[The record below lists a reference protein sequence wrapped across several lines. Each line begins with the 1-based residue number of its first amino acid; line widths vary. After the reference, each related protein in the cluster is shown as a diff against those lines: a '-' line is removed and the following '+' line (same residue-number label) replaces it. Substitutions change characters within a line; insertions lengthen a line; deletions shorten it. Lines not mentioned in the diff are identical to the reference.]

1 MKSLGY
7 KDVCFGRKMVE
18 DIMGLKT
25 SGRFKL
31 IKLLVDSNVITPV
44 TGQGK
49 AKTNLVSTV
58 PRCFYRT
65 I

>member
-31 IKLLVDSNVITPV
+31 IKLLVDILLIKRMEVKKSIQN
-44 TGQGK
+44 
-49 AKTNLVSTV
+49 
-58 PRCFYRT
+58 
-65 I
+65 

>member
-49 AKTNLVSTV
+49 GK
-58 PRCFYRT
+58 YRFR
-65 I
+65 